1 MEYKEYQTIKK
12 SYTNEEAEEILMK
25 QISEFEK
32 KEWENAKIIS
42 RKMVK
47 TENNGAYVIKVDY
60 ICEEDIAQKEEI
72 MINE

>member
-1 MEYKEYQTIKK
+1 MGKCQNNFQE
-12 SYTNEEAEEILMK
+12 
-25 QISEFEK
+25 
-32 KEWENAKIIS
+32 
-42 RKMVK
+42 MVK

>member
-1 MEYKEYQTIKK
+1 
-12 SYTNEEAEEILMK
+12 MK